1 MLLLRSI
8 AAAAFLAAL
17 LPCQVEEVGEAD
29 VRGAESERRMKE
41 GKGQRGEEGE
51 KFAEENLTPEQRLA
65 RNVTSGAGAFCGFQV
80 SVSPAK
86 LMPGQSGTLKVLATL
101 RGNTVL
107 PSPAPIEMVGPQ
119 QQGKVTLG
127 GLTPLPASPG
137 RLAAAYVGRPV
148 YDNYAVFEVPVTM
161 AADAPLGSKHVA
173 AVDMRFDLYD
183 GNSAQPIGRFVDRVA
198 MEIEVGRVAD
208 PEVRGMNKAA
218 ASPEP
223 KPDAPAPTTAASE
236 GGSDAGAPTPLAGRV
251 LVADPAP
258 APPAPSASVDGPATD
273 APPPTVEESGGMP
286 VLLLAGGAV
295 AAVVV
300 GLLLLRRK

>member
-1 MLLLRSI
+1 MSLFRSV

-51 KFAEENLTPEQRLA
+51 KIAEENLTPEQRLA

-127 GLTPLPASPG
+127 GLTPQPAAPG
-137 RLAAAYVGRPV
+137 RLAAAYLGRPV

-183 GNSAQPIGRFVDRVA
+183 GNSAQPIGRFVDRVS
-198 MEIEVGRVAD
+198 MEIEVGKVAD
-208 PEVRGMNKAA
+208 PEVRGQSQAA
-218 ASPEP
+218 AVPESAP
-223 KPDAPAPTTAASE
+223 VAGQPTPPAAGGAPDAGGPA
-236 GGSDAGAPTPLAGRV
+236 PLAGRV

-258 APPAPSASVDGPATD
+258 SAPPATVDVPATD
-273 APPPTVEESGGMP
+273 APQPIVEESGGVP
-286 VLLLAGGAV
+286 VLVLAGGAV
-295 AAVVV
+295 AAIVV
-300 GLLLLRRK
+300 GMLLLRRK